1 MNTNLK
7 GNYFLVKK
15 FVEYLEQQEDKK
27 GNIIVITSERAK
39 RPDDIP
45 YGLTKVATS
54 SFIQCIAKKVIAEG
68 IRINGVGP
76 GITTSDM
83 TKISREHLHAEKQP
97 GKRYFV
103 PEEVAEVVN
112 FLLSDT
118 SACISGEIITCN
130 QGSHI
135 SIW

>member
-1 MNTNLK
+1 MPPTLK
-7 GNYFLVKK
+7 LGAYKK
-15 FVEYLEQQEDKK
+15 FVEYLERHEDKK
-27 GNIIVITSERAK
+27 GNIVVITSERAK
-39 RPDDIP
+39 RSDDIP

-54 SFIQCIAKKVIAEG
+54 SFIQCIAQKVIAEG

-76 GITTSDM
+76 GVTVSDM
-83 TKISREHLHAEKQP
+83 TGVSREHLHAEWQA
-97 GKRYFV
+97 GKRYFI

-130 QGSHI
+130 QGHHI
-135 SIW
+135 ARW